1 VSEQLQAQVVELQ
14 TQVAFQEEA
23 ISELNQALIKQQ
35 EQLAVLER
43 QWELLKDQ
51 AAQQSQ
57 PQSSPVTAAEPPPPH
72 Y

>member
-1 VSEQLQAQVVELQ
+1 MSEQLQAQVVELQ

-35 EQLAVLER
+35 AQLAVLQR

-57 PQSSPVTAAEPPPPH
+57 PSPVAAAEPPPPH

>member
-14 TQVAFQEEA
+14 TQMAFQEAA

-35 EQLAVLER
+35 EQLAVLQR
-43 QWELLKDQ
+43 QWELLKEQ
-51 AAQQSQ
+51 SAQQSH
-57 PQSSPVTAAEPPPPH
+57 QSPAAAEAEPPPPH